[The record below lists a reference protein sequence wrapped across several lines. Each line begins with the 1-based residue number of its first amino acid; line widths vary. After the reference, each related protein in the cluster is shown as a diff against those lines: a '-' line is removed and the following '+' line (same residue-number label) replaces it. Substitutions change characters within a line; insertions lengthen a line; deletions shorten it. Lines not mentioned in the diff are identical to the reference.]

1 MRTELVG
8 VLLQRRCR
16 IELNLMS
23 KCLHRLQAYE
33 IFIITVNVIIFHH
46 IKLEGKMFFHV
57 LNYEYLISRCV
68 HEKKH
73 HLVILQKNK
82 LDTLHRQTH
91 KLSLTKTNYFSIS
104 SI

>member
-1 MRTELVG
+1 M
-8 VLLQRRCR
+8 
-16 IELNLMS
+16 
-23 KCLHRLQAYE
+23 QAYE
-33 IFIITVNVIIFHH
+33 IFIITVNVVIFHH

-82 LDTLHRQTH
+82 SDTLHRQTQIKSYKDQLFFDLLH
-91 KLSLTKTNYFSIS
+91 LNLRT
-104 SI
+104 